1 MTDSPPDDLRPIDP
15 GEIPARFGGRSPA
28 ALERLTVDHLL
39 AANEWITESAPGAR
53 RYEAQGVRAIAT
65 DLPAPLFNRALGA
78 RFGGLSGAEADAQV
92 DSLAAFFAAQEMP
105 WEWWLDPAPQP
116 ADLPDRLAARGL
128 RRLTVPVLALP
139 LHPGLSPERDNQ
151 LSVWQAADIED
162 LRIASFIL
170 CAAFGFEERVFQS
183 YFEERPGRWF
193 PGEPASLYLARE
205 VDGPPVAIGALI
217 TMGGVAGVHLMA
229 TLPAWRRRGLA
240 SLLIGHMLHVAADAG
255 HDLAVTTA
263 SKIGLG
269 LGLRFGFS
277 YLFDLLVFRSGE

>member
-1 MTDSPPDDLRPIDP
+1 MTDSASDDLRPIDP
-15 GEIPARFGGRSPA
+15 REVPARFGGRSPA
-28 ALERLTVDHLL
+28 ALERLAVDHLL
-39 AANEWITESAPGAR
+39 AANEWITESAPGAQ

-65 DLPAPLFNRALGA
+65 SLPAPLFNRALGA
-78 RFGGLSGAEADAQV
+78 RFAGLCSAESEAQI
-92 DSLAAFFAAQEMP
+92 DSLAAFFAAREMP
-105 WEWWLDPAPQP
+105 WEWWLDPAPEP

-139 LHPGLSPERDNQ
+139 LAPGIRPERDSR
-151 LSVWQAADIED
+151 LSVWQAADSED

-183 YFEERPGRWF
+183 YFEEQPERWF
-193 PGEPASLYLARE
+193 PGDPAALYLARE

-217 TMGGVAGVHLMA
+217 TMRGAVGVHLMA

-255 HDLAVTTA
+255 HDLAITTA
-263 SKIGLG
+263 SKIGMG
-269 LGLRFGFS
+269 LGRRFGFS
-277 YLFDLLVFRSGE
+277 YLFDLLVFRSGG